1 MERHENMERVEYE
14 LIIEQY
20 SDMVTRI
27 AIMNVK
33 NIDDAK
39 DYYQNIFMK
48 LYCCKKSL
56 IIRSI

>member
-1 MERHENMERVEYE
+1 MERVEYE

>member
-39 DYYQNIFMK
+39 DCYQNVFMK
-48 LYCCKKSL
+48 LYCCKKNFDNQ
-56 IIRSI
+56 